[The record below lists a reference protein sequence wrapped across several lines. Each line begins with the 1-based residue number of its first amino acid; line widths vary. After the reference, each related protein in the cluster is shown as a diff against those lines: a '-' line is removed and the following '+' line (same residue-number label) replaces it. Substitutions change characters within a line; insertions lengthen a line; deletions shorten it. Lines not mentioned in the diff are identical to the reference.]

1 MIHHKPSATNTH
13 FAHEARSNG
22 EEVGQAHRKLA
33 LDGVITM
40 ALDAVPVLVLILNQN
55 NQILHANLKTCQTFD
70 RGLPDL
76 LGLRFCELVE
86 CENAGSAPCGGGTGE
101 ACRTCGALLAVL
113 ESQNGQAAC
122 RECQI
127 LRRGGGGLEALDFR
141 IDCRALALREE
152 RHTLFVATDISAEK
166 RRDVLE
172 RIFFHDVLDRAAALQ
187 GIASLLADDALPL
200 EDAKDDLSISASA
213 LIQEIRSHQ
222 MLVAAEKGR
231 LELEISQV
239 NSLEFLNGLKRSCWR
254 HPVAAGRHII
264 LAPDAAGFSLVT
276 ERAILNRVMGNLLK
290 NALEAS
296 LPDSRITL
304 GCQLGHSGPV
314 FTCHNPG
321 CMPADV
327 QLQMFHRSFST
338 KGKGRGTGTYS
349 VKLLTEKYL
358 QGRVAFTSTPASGT
372 TFEVT
377 LPYALPM
384 AAAAQP

>member
-1 MIHHKPSATNTH
+1 
-13 FAHEARSNG
+13 
-22 EEVGQAHRKLA
+22 
-33 LDGVITM
+33 
-40 ALDAVPVLVLILNQN
+40 
-55 NQILHANLKTCQTFD
+55 
-70 RGLPDL
+70 
-76 LGLRFCELVE
+76 
-86 CENAGSAPCGGGTGE
+86 
-101 ACRTCGALLAVL
+101 LAVL